1 MKYFILIFILLSIPV
16 LALSIRIE
24 KSYREQLNILG
35 DYNTNNFDTELDFE
49 NFIEDYPNISATT
62 LPLSTLKAEYFIRK
76 GKMDDAI
83 RLFKKGIKANPY
95 IGASEARLS
104 EIYFTKKFDR
114 DSAIFYAEKAYFLR
128 PLNSKH
134 FLVYLKSLAVRNE
147 IDMLDE
153 SIKNNFRLLQKENL
167 DDRYLPIA
175 MLYYL
180 STIYQYR
187 EINKSKY
194 DSIAKNALN
203 LFPKHQR
210 IKLAANFIIYGK
222 DSVQKALDLD
232 QKAAKFLE
240 NNNYK
245 DSFKFYSQSTSYWPN
260 NEYSLQKAGITA
272 YLSENFTKAI
282 FYLERLLEIDN
293 PTDGITELYLYRSY
307 KKINDSL
314 NACKFYNKLA
324 KIKPNLIDKKVK
336 KCF

>member
-1 MKYFILIFILLSIPV
+1 MKYFIIGLILLTIPV

-24 KSYREQLNILG
+24 KSYGEQIKMLG
-35 DYNTNNFDTELDFE
+35 DYNTHNFNTQLDFE
-49 NFIEDYPNISATT
+49 NFIEDYPNISVTT
-62 LPLSTLKAEYFIRK
+62 LPLATLKAEYFIRE
-76 GKMDDAI
+76 GKIDDAI

-95 IGASEARLS
+95 LGASEARLS
-104 EIYFTKKFDR
+104 EIYFTKKLDR
-114 DSAIFYAEKAYFLR
+114 DSAIFYAEKAYNYR

-147 IDMLDE
+147 IDLLNE

-167 DDRYLPIA
+167 QDRYLPIT

-187 EINKSKY
+187 LKNKSKY
-194 DSIAKNALN
+194 DSIAKDALK
-203 LFPKHQR
+203 LFPKHR
-210 IKLAANFIIYGK
+210 GIKLAANFIIYGK

-232 QKAAKFLE
+232 QKAENFLE

-245 DSFKFYSQSTSYWPN
+245 DSFNFYSKSVNYWPN
-260 NEYSLQKAGITA
+260 HQYSLQKAGVTA

-282 FYLERLLEIDN
+282 FYLEKLLEIDN
-293 PTDGITELYLYRSY
+293 PTGGITELYLYRSY
-307 KKINDSL
+307 KSLNDSL
-314 NACKFYNKLA
+314 NACKYYNKLV
-324 KIKPNLIDKKVK
+324 KIKPNLINKKVK